1 MADAADEIVVIAG
14 VPLEV
19 EDRFKTAF
27 SKLASREGVKLA
39 ILDACGLHQPY
50 TEVYAQGVYGKL
62 VSKLRARGGARESLL
77 ANTKLIFLFLHK
89 WEGSHTILRHRFGV
103 EALVSPL
110 VVPDL
115 RRMPLETGGQR
126 GHLVQQMIRAV
137 RRAIRHARK
146 MLYAID
152 EELNGRE
159 NKTCLLL
166 PPKTF
171 GKDFQKVMNRVHE
184 AAANGEDTA
193 SFVES
198 LKSLRLRR
206 DGRHY
211 EGSGRLV
218 FISPSKSGPR
228 HGLAPAWGDGHEPSC
243 VVRGRLRFGASYS
256 PRFHYDCPL
265 RRGSDRWFPGCHEPR
280 KLPPHRTHANV
291 APNDGVR

>member
-1 MADAADEIVVIAG
+1 MADATDVLVVVAG

-19 EDRFKTAF
+19 EDRFGTAL
-27 SKLASREGVKLA
+27 SKLAPKEGVKLA

-50 TEVYAQGVYGKL
+50 TEEYAQSVYEKL
-62 VSKLRARGGARESLL
+62 VSKLKTRGGTREFLL
-77 ANTKLIFLFLHK
+77 ANTKLVFLFLHK
-89 WEGSHTILRHRFGV
+89 LEGSHTVLIDRFGV

-110 VVPDL
+110 VVPCL
-115 RRMPLETGGQR
+115 RQMPLETDGQR
-126 GHLVQQMIRAV
+126 GHLVQQMIRAA

-171 GKDFQKVMNRVHE
+171 GKDFQRVMNRVYE
-184 AAANGEDTA
+184 AAANSEDTR

-198 LKSLRLRR
+198 LKSLRLHR

-218 FISPSKSGPR
+218 FMSPSKSGPR
-228 HGLAPAWGDGHEPSC
+228 HGLAPVWGDSHEPSC

-265 RRGSDRWFPGCHEPR
+265 RPGSSRRFPGCHRPR
-280 KLPPHRTHANV
+280 TLPPHRRHANV
-291 APNDGVR
+291 APNDGIR